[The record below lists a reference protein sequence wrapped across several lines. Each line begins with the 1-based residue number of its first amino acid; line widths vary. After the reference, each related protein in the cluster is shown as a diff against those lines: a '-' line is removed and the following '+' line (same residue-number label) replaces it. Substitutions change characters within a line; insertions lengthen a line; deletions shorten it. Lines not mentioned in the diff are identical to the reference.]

1 MAMAM
6 VIATATAVAMV
17 MGRGMAMTRAMVVAT
32 ATTMAMPM
40 VMVRLLFWV
49 IVKATKLPK
58 ILRNLE
64 RKMLIKTTS
73 FKKIALLLHCEGKTA
88 SGKGSNKMAAN
99 NVQNS

>member
-6 VIATATAVAMV
+6 ATATATAMA
-17 MGRGMAMTRAMVVAT
+17 RGMAMTRAMVVAT
-32 ATTMAMPM
+32 AMGTTMPM
-40 VMVRLLFWV
+40 VMVRLQGLFWV
-49 IVKATKLPK
+49 IVKATKLLK

-73 FKKIALLLHCEGKTA
+73 YKKIALLLHCEGKTA
-88 SGKGSNKMAAN
+88 DGKGSNKMAAN

>member
-6 VIATATAVAMV
+6 A
-17 MGRGMAMTRAMVVAT
+17 RGMAMTRAMVVAT
-32 ATTMAMPM
+32 ATGKTMAMLM
-40 VMVRLLFWV
+40 VMVRLQGLCRV
-49 IVKATKLPK
+49 IVKATKLLK

-73 FKKIALLLHCEGKTA
+73 YKKISLLLHCEGKTA